1 MTPLNNSP
9 IDDYAAFIAAL
20 NEHRVEFMIVGAYA
34 VGLHGYIRATMDID
48 IFVNPEPRNASRVS
62 AALKDFNGVEVNPKE
77 IKRNTIIELGKE
89 PNSLHII
96 TNITGVE
103 WEKAWKSRV
112 HSELGNQPAAFISK
126 ECLIKNK
133 RACGRDKD
141 NLDLIGLGAEPAKN
155 TEKKRNRSRNPGL

>member
-9 IDDYAAFIAAL
+9 IDDYAALIAAL
-20 NEHRVEFMIVGAYA
+20 NAHRVEFMIVGAYA

-48 IFVNPEPRNASRVS
+48 IFVNPEQRNASRVS
-62 AALKDFNGVEVNPKE
+62 AALKDFNGVKVNPKE
-77 IKRNTIIELGKE
+77 IKKNTMIELGKE

-103 WEKAWKSRV
+103 WKKAWKSRV
-112 HSELGNQPAAFISK
+112 QSELGDQPAAFISR
-126 ECLIKNK
+126 ECLIENK

-141 NLDLIGLGAEPAKN
+141 KLDLIGLGAEPAQQKTKRKN
-155 TEKKRNRSRNPGL
+155 RR